1 MPQSTKDGHLRVDL
15 SFQSDR
21 DPIPGPD
28 DDFFP
33 IAILGDLS
41 GVATRPGNPSLAPA
55 NPVRI
60 NCDNFERVFGKF
72 DVTLR
77 FKAAESER
85 KDPTLQFGR
94 LDDFHPDR
102 LIHQIAPLSRLF
114 DLRTKL
120 LDPVHAEAAVAEART
135 ILIPIAPATGT
146 TPLPATPTETTDDLL
161 KRLLGK
167 SDAPKPESAPAAS
180 TVERLLKKIVMPHV
194 VPSATAEQSV
204 FVQHVE
210 HELSVLLREVL
221 HDPDFQALEAVW
233 RGIDFLVREISD
245 QIGLYLIDISKT
257 DLAAQIS
264 TGDLAKTAISKQL
277 ERITPSVVLG
287 IFTFGP
293 DDQPLLGAL
302 GSLMETLRTSFVAGA
317 SPQMVGS
324 PSFGLKPD
332 PDDWV
337 PVLHEFE
344 TLRRMPK
351 SSHLG
356 LLAPRFLLR
365 QPYGP
370 DSDPIEAFDF
380 QEVLAHSEHE
390 SYLWGNPSILCGY
403 LLADAFAAKGWDLD
417 TRGGGEVFGLPVHTL
432 TSGGETEAKPCAE
445 AWLSERAADVILD
458 HGIMPVVSIR
468 GRDAVEIRALHSFA
482 IPPGP
487 LIVRYA

>member
-1 MPQSTKDGHLRVDL
+1 
-15 SFQSDR
+15 
-21 DPIPGPD
+21 
-28 DDFFP
+28 
-33 IAILGDLS
+33 
-41 GVATRPGNPSLAPA
+41 
-55 NPVRI
+55 
-60 NCDNFERVFGKF
+60 
-72 DVTLR
+72 
-77 FKAAESER
+77 
-85 KDPTLQFGR
+85 
-94 LDDFHPDR
+94 
-102 LIHQIAPLSRLF
+102 
-114 DLRTKL
+114 
-120 LDPVHAEAAVAEART
+120 
-135 ILIPIAPATGT
+135 
-146 TPLPATPTETTDDLL
+146 
-161 KRLLGK
+161 
-167 SDAPKPESAPAAS
+167 
-180 TVERLLKKIVMPHV
+180 
-194 VPSATAEQSV
+194 
-204 FVQHVE
+204 
-210 HELSVLLREVL
+210 
-221 HDPDFQALEAVW
+221 
-233 RGIDFLVREISD
+233 
-245 QIGLYLIDISKT
+245 
-257 DLAAQIS
+257 
-264 TGDLAKTAISKQL
+264 
-277 ERITPSVVLG
+277 
-287 IFTFGP
+287 
-293 DDQPLLGAL
+293 
-302 GSLMETLRTSFVAGA
+302 
-317 SPQMVGS
+317 MVGS